1 MFEFIKGKITDLT
14 PAYAVVE
21 SAGIGYYLNISLTS
35 FSQIQDKKEVQLYTH
50 LAIREDAHVLYGFT
64 SKKEREVFR
73 LLISVSGVGPNT
85 ARMMLSSLVPDEV
98 ARAIS
103 QEDVNTLKTI
113 KGIGAKSAQRI
124 IVDLKDKIQT
134 EEGIEQIIT
143 PSNNTLKIEALSAL
157 DVLGFPRKSAE
168 KAIDKLL
175 LENPELHVEDLIKKA
190 LKIL

>member
-124 IVDLKDKIQT
+124 IVDLKDKIKT

>member
-1 MFEFIKGKITDLT
+1 
-14 PAYAVVE
+14 
-21 SAGIGYYLNISLTS
+21 
-35 FSQIQDKKEVQLYTH
+35 
-50 LAIREDAHVLYGFT
+50 
-64 SKKEREVFR
+64 
-73 LLISVSGVGPNT
+73 
-85 ARMMLSSLVPDEV
+85 MMLSSLVPDEV

-124 IVDLKDKIQT
+124 IVDLKDKIKT